1 MLALFRHPNHDFL
14 PFLPPSVD
22 AVAPPGTAFR
32 LPVLPLALRRLERE
46 GAAPPALPV
55 ACACAPPA
63 QREAALQREATRHE
77 LARHE
82 TTHRAARART
92 TRDDRR
98 CRWRLPRF
106 WPAPGRAGHAGRE

>member
-1 MLALFRHPNHDFL
+1 
-14 PFLPPSVD
+14 
-22 AVAPPGTAFR
+22 
-32 LPVLPLALRRLERE
+32 LALRRLERE

-92 TRDDRR
+92 TRDDWR

-106 WPAPGRAGHAGRE
+106 QHASGLRRAVLVMQAASRRSKKAPRY